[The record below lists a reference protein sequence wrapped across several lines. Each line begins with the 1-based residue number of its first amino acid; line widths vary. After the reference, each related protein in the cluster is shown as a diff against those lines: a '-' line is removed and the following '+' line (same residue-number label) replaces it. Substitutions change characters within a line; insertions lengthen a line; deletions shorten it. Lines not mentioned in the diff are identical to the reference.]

1 MVDLLSSLPDPPPE
15 FEAAHSPRPRVVVCG
30 PYASRGAREGPAL
43 VDLVGHVPGAPPEI
57 GRGCYSRTA
66 KVL

>member
-30 PYASRGAREGPAL
+30 PYATRGAREGATGG
-43 VDLVGHVPGAPPEI
+43 GHRLANSAATDESAP
-57 GRGCYSRTA
+57 
-66 KVL
+66 